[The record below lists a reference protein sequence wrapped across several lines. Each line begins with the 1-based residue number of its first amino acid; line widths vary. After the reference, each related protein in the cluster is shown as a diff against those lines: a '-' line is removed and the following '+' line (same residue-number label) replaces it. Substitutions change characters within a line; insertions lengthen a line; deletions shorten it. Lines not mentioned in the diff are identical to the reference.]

1 MLGLSRYF
9 EATVRAVNPARAVHG
24 VEQLAKPLRVG
35 FRRFDNFLGLP
46 IGTVVAEM
54 RWSQKIGQ
62 VFKVYSA
69 G

>member
-1 MLGLSRYF
+1 MSVDRAPEDGKRVPEIEDRTELGQER
-9 EATVRAVNPARAVHG
+9 
-24 VEQLAKPLRVG
+24 
-35 FRRFDNFLGLP
+35 
-46 IGTVVAEM
+46 GTMSDSEETL